1 MPDLP
6 ENAQV
11 VVIGG
16 GVVGASVLYHLTKA
30 GWTDVVLLERRELT
44 AGSTWHA
51 AGGMH
56 TINGDPNVAALQRYT
71 VQLYEDLE
79 RESGVSCGLH
89 LTGEVML
96 ADSEDRMDWLRM
108 AHARGRYLG
117 MQTDLISVAEAAE
130 KIPFIVEENFVGA
143 LWDPV
148 GGHVDPSG
156 VTHAYATAARMAG
169 AQVHRNTWAH
179 DVVQRPDGQWDVV
192 TERGTVTCE
201 HFVNCGGLWARE
213 VGRMCGLEL
222 PILAMEHMYLLT
234 EELPEIKP
242 WLDATGGY
250 GIGAI
255 DFGGEI
261 YTRAEAGGLLL
272 GTYEKACVPWS
283 VKETSWDFGSELL
296 APDLDRIAP
305 SLAVGFEHFPI
316 YAEAGIRQV
325 INGPFTFASDG
336 NPLIGPIRGQRGH
349 WVACGVMAG
358 LSQGGGVGLAM
369 ANWMTTG
376 DPGFDVWGMDVARY
390 GDWTTPSYTKAK
402 VMENYSRRF
411 SITFPNEELP
421 AGRPL
426 HASPIYGRLS
436 DRNAVWG
443 SSYGLETA
451 LWFQRPGEDP
461 VEDVTFHRSNAFDMV
476 AEEVHAVRTGVG
488 LLETTGFAKHEFTG
502 PGARALLDRVLA
514 NRIPPP
520 GRMALAPML
529 DHGGRIIGDFTVAC
543 TADPFDGTETFLV
556 LGSGVAEGYHQ
567 RWFLQQVAEATGED
581 PGTEGTAGSG
591 EERVGY
597 RPLGHEIAGLSLA
610 GPAARDV
617 LATVL
622 GERADDATDKAFR
635 FRDVRHMDLGMVPA
649 LVGRITFTGDLGY
662 EMWVA
667 ASLQQRLFDLLAE
680 AGAPHGLRPFGLR
693 ALDSMRFDKGFGAWA
708 TEYRPIYTPS
718 EAGMDTFVAL
728 KAADGSARDFI
739 GRDAVTAER
748 ASGPERRL
756 CLFTLDDG
764 GVPAGRDVGTDVLGD
779 EPIWHGG
786 EVVGWATSGG
796 YAHWSQASCALGY
809 VPAALADPATPVNGF
824 ELEVLGVRRAAT
836 RRDEPLFDPTGSR
849 MRG

>member
-6 ENAQV
+6 ESAQV

-30 GWTDVVLLERRELT
+30 GWTDAVLLERRELT

-79 RESGVSCGLH
+79 KESGVSCGLH

-96 ADSEDRMDWLRM
+96 ADDADRMDWLRM

-117 MQTDLISVAEAAE
+117 MQTELISVAEAAE
-130 KIPFIVEENFVGA
+130 KIPFIVEEHFVGA

-156 VTHAYATAARMAG
+156 VTNAYATAARMAG

-179 DVVQRPDGQWDVV
+179 DVVHRPDGLWDVV
-192 TERGTVTCE
+192 TEQGTVTCE

-213 VGRMCGLEL
+213 VGRMCGIEL

-234 EELPEIKP
+234 EELPEIQP
-242 WLDATGGY
+242 WLDATGGH

-261 YTRAEAGGLLL
+261 YTRAEARGLLL

-283 VKETSWDFGSELL
+283 VRETPWDFGAQLL
-296 APDLDRIAP
+296 TPDLERIAP

-316 YAEAGIRQV
+316 YADAGIRQV

-411 SITFPNEELP
+411 SISFPNEELP

-426 HASPIYGRLS
+426 HTSPIHGRLT
-436 DRNAVWG
+436 DANAVWG
-443 SSYGLETA
+443 SSYGLEHA
-451 LWFQRPGEDP
+451 LWFQRPGVEP
-461 VEDVTFHRSNAFDMV
+461 VEDVTFHRSNAFDVV

-488 LLETTGFAKHEFTG
+488 LIETTGFAKHEFTG
-502 PGARALLDRVLA
+502 PGARALLDGVLA
-514 NRIPPP
+514 NRIPVA

-529 DHGGRIIGDFTVAC
+529 DPGGRLIGDFTVA
-543 TADPFDGTETFLV
+543 TLADPFDGAETFLV
-556 LGSGVAEGYHQ
+556 LGSGVAEGYHE
-567 RWFLQQVAEATGED
+567 RWFRARVADHLAAGGEAV
-581 PGTEGTAGSG
+581 A
-591 EERVGY
+591 Y
-597 RPLGHEIAGLSLA
+597 RPVGHELAGLSIA

-617 LATVL
+617 LAAVS
-622 GERADDATDKAFR
+622 GASAAGADVSDGGFR
-635 FRDVRHMDLGMVPA
+635 FRDVRRMDLGMVPA
-649 LVGRITFTGDLGY
+649 IVGRITFTGDLGY
-662 EMWVA
+662 ECWVP
-667 ASLQQRLFDLLAE
+667 ASLQQRLFDLLME
-680 AGAPHGLRPFGLR
+680 AGEPHGIGLFGLR

-708 TEYRPIYTPS
+708 SEFRPIYTPT
-718 EAGMDTFVAL
+718 EAGLDPFVAL
-728 KAADGSARDFI
+728 TATDGTDRDFI
-739 GRDAVTAER
+739 GRDAAAAAR
-748 ASGPERRL
+748 AAGPERRL

-764 GVPAGRDVGTDVLGD
+764 GTPSEARDGETLSGTGTDVLGD
-779 EPIWHGG
+779 EPIWHDG

-809 VPAALADPATPVNGF
+809 VPAAVADPSTPADGF
-824 ELEVLGVRRAAT
+824 EIEVLGVRRAAT

>member
-6 ENAQV
+6 ESTRV

-30 GWTDVVLLERRELT
+30 SWTDVVLLERRELT

-117 MQTDLISVAEAAE
+117 MQTEVISVAEAAE
-130 KIPFIVEENFVGA
+130 KIPFIVPDHFVGA

-156 VTHAYATAARMAG
+156 VTHAYAAAARMAG
-169 AQVHRNTWAH
+169 AEVHRNTWAH
-179 DVVQRPDGQWDVV
+179 DVFHRPDGQWDVV
-192 TERGTVTCE
+192 TERGTITCE
-201 HFVNCGGLWARE
+201 HVVNCGGLWARE
-213 VGRMCGLEL
+213 VGRMFGLEL

-234 EELPEIKP
+234 EELPEIQP
-242 WLDATGGY
+242 WLDATDGH
-250 GIGAI
+250 GIGAV

-283 VKETSWDFGSELL
+283 VRETPWDFGSELL
-296 APDLDRIAP
+296 TPDLERIAP

-316 YAEAGIRQV
+316 YADAGIRQV

-376 DPGFDVWGMDVARY
+376 DPGFDVWGMDVSRY

-402 VMENYSRRF
+402 VMQNYSRRF
-411 SITFPNEELP
+411 SISFPNEELP
-421 AGRPL
+421 AGRPM
-426 HASPIYGRLS
+426 HTSPIHGRLS
-436 DRNAVWG
+436 DCNAVWG

-451 LWFQRPGEDP
+451 LWFQRPDAEP
-461 VEDVTFHRSNAFDMV
+461 VEEVTFHRSNAFDVV
-476 AEEVHAVRTGVG
+476 AEEVRAVRTGVG
-488 LLETTGFAKHEFTG
+488 LIETTGFAKHEFTG
-502 PGARALLDRVLA
+502 PGARDLLERVLA

-529 DHGGRIIGDFTVAC
+529 DHGGRLIGDFTVAC
-543 TADPFDGTETFLV
+543 LADPFDGAETFLV

-567 RWFLQQVAEATGED
+567 RWFLQQVAEATGTD
-581 PGTEGTAGSG
+581 G
-591 EERVGY
+591 EPVSY
-597 RPLGHEIAGLSLA
+597 RPLGHELAGLSLA

-617 LATVL
+617 LTAVA
-622 GERADDATDKAFR
+622 GDADVSSEGFR
-635 FRDVRHMDLGMVPA
+635 FRDVRRMDLGMVPT

-662 EMWVA
+662 EMWVP
-667 ASLQQRLFDLLAE
+667 ASLQQRLFDLLVE
-680 AGAPHGLRPFGLR
+680 AGGPHGLRPFGLR

-708 TEYRPIYTPS
+708 SEYRPIYTPG
-718 EAGMDTFVAL
+718 EAGMDPFVAL
-728 KAADGSARDFI
+728 TTADGTDRDFI
-739 GRDAVTAER
+739 GRDAVVAER

-764 GVPAGRDVGTDVLGD
+764 GVPTGRPASGHRAGTDVLGD
-779 EPIWHGG
+779 EPIWHGD

-796 YAHWSQASCALGY
+796 YAHWSEASCALGY
-809 VPAALADPATPVNGF
+809 VPTALADPATPGDGF

-836 RRDEPLFDPTGSR
+836 RRDEPLFDPSGSR

>member
-1 MPDLP
+1 MSNLP

-30 GWTDVVLLERRELT
+30 GWTDLILLERRELT

-96 ADSEDRMDWLRM
+96 ADSEDRLDWLRM

-117 MQTDLISVAEAAE
+117 MQTELISVAEAAE
-130 KIPFIVEENFVGA
+130 KIPFLIEKHFVGA

-156 VTHAYATAARMAG
+156 VTNAYAAAARKAG
-169 AQVHRNTWAH
+169 AQVLRNTWAH
-179 DVVQRPDGQWDVV
+179 DIVCRPDGLWDIV
-192 TERGTVTCE
+192 TDHGTITCE

-213 VGRMCGLEL
+213 VGRMCNLEL
-222 PILAMEHMYLLT
+222 PILAMEHMYLVT
-234 EELPEIKP
+234 EELPEIRP
-242 WLDATGGY
+242 WLEATGGH

-261 YTRAEAGGLLL
+261 YTRAEGGGLLL
-272 GTYEKACVPWS
+272 GTYEQACVPWS
-283 VKETSWDFGSELL
+283 VHETPWDFGAQLL
-296 APDLDRIAP
+296 TPDLERIAP

-316 YAEAGIRQV
+316 YAEAGIRHV
-325 INGPFTFASDG
+325 VNGPFTFAPDG

-376 DPGFDVWGMDVARY
+376 DPGFDVWGMDVARF
-390 GDWTTPSYTKAK
+390 GDWTTPSYTKVK

-411 SITFPNEELP
+411 SISFPNEELP

-426 HASPIYGRLS
+426 HTSPVHGRLTEA
-436 DRNAVWG
+436 NAVWG
-443 SSYGLETA
+443 SAYGLEVP
-451 LWFQRPGEDP
+451 LWFQRPGAEP
-461 VEDVTFHRSNAFDMV
+461 IENVTFHRSNAFEVV
-476 AEEVHAVRTGVG
+476 AEEVRAVRDGVG
-488 LLETTGFAKHEFTG
+488 LIETTGFAKHRFTG
-502 PGARALLDRVLA
+502 SGARDFLDRVLA
-514 NRIPPP
+514 NRIPEP

-529 DHGGRIIGDFTVAC
+529 DDAGHLIGDFTVAAL
-543 TADPFDGTETFLV
+543 ADPSESAESLLV
-556 LGSGVAEGYHQ
+556 LGSGVAEGYHE
-567 RWFLQQVAEATGED
+567 RWFRAQLEEARRTD
-581 PGTEGTAGSG
+581 ALSG
-591 EERVGY
+591 PVDY
-597 RPLGHEIAGLSLA
+597 RPVGHDLTGLSIA
-610 GPAARDV
+610 GPASREV
-617 LATVL
+617 LATL
-622 GERADDATDKAFR
+622 ADTDVSSEALQ
-635 FRDVRHMDLGMVPA
+635 FRDIRQMDLGMVST

-662 EMWVA
+662 EFWVPS
-667 ASLQQRLFDLLAE
+667 SLQQRLFDLLVE
-680 AGAPHGLRPFGLR
+680 AGRPHGLRLFGGR
-693 ALDSMRFDKGFGAWA
+693 ALDSMRFDKSFGAWA
-708 TEYRPIYTPS
+708 TEYRPIYTPG
-718 EAGMDTFVAL
+718 EAGLNRFVAL
-728 KAADGSARDFI
+728 TRADGSDRDFV
-739 GRDAVTAER
+739 GRESVVAER
-748 ASGPERRL
+748 AAGPPRRL
-756 CLFTLDDG
+756 CMFVLDDA
-764 GVPAGRDVGTDVLGD
+764 GVPGGREAGTEVLGD
-779 EPIWHGG
+779 EPIWHDGQ
-786 EVVGWATSGG
+786 VVGWATSGG

-809 VPAALADPATPVNGF
+809 VPADLGNPATSTTGF
-824 ELEVLGVRRAAT
+824 ELEVLGVRRAAI
-836 RRDEPLFDPTGSR
+836 RVDEPLFDPAGAR